1 MKSFKDFLIEAKEN
15 ISHKLV
21 DMKIINEMATLAAK
35 SDGVGFIARIY
46 SNDHEPAHMHILD
59 YNNKKLAKVLLSGNT
74 PSKINDFQFLDG
86 ELDRDMLKK
95 LLKWAKGNNEEGFNN
110 WIYSFSVWKSEH
122 K

>member
-1 MKSFKDFLIEAKEN
+1 MKSFKDLLKETTEN
-15 ISHKLV
+15 INHKLV
-21 DMKIINEMATLAAK
+21 DMKILNEMATLASK

-59 YNNKKLAKVLLSGNT
+59 YSNKKLAKVLLSNVI
-74 PSKINDFQFLDG
+74 PSKITDFQFLDG
-86 ELDRDMLKK
+86 DLDRDMLKK

-110 WIYSFSVWKSEH
+110 WKYSFSVWKSEH